1 VTAAF
6 ADNDAAQAA
15 VEAVAATAS
24 GHVGLLARHLGTGEE
39 LSWNP
44 DAQFGTASTI
54 KLAVYA
60 EVMRQRKLGLVDP
73 GAEIATSKADL
84 TGGSGVLGVLRPG
97 LRCTVADLCTLMIV
111 VSDNTATNLL
121 IDLLGGIAA
130 VNEGVARLGY
140 PGLVLDHKVRLP
152 PPPLVACPDGAG
164 SVPAAGPG
172 SVPAAGPGSV
182 PAAGPGSVPAA
193 GLGRPLGTAT
203 PAEFCRLFGDL
214 RAGRVVDPAS
224 SAEML
229 LTLRHQ
235 QSRSLIPRF
244 YLDVAE
250 PPYEP
255 DEDGPGVASKT
266 GWVGGCRVDT
276 GLLYLPGNGGT
287 VAYCAAADG
296 LADRTMT
303 TLAEG
308 DELLGRLGAI
318 MLVRWW
324 PGPGPVPLR
333 HGWLP
338 GHIR

>member
-1 VTAAF
+1 MTSARL
-6 ADNDAAQAA
+6 DHDRAQAA

-24 GHVGLLARHLGTGEE
+24 GHVGLLARHLDTGAE
-39 LSWNP
+39 LRWNP

-54 KLAVYA
+54 KVAVYA
-60 EVMRQRKLGLVDP
+60 EVMRRRALGHVDLGTEVVTRLP
-73 GAEIATSKADL
+73 DL
-84 TGGSGVLGVLRPG
+84 TGGAGVLGVLRPG

-111 VSDNTATNLL
+111 VSDNTATNML
-121 IDLLGGIAA
+121 IDLLGGVAA
-130 VNEGVARLGY
+130 VNEGVASLGY
-140 PGLVLDHKVRLP
+140 PGLVLDHKVRLQ
-152 PPPLVACPDGAG
+152 PPPLVAGPHAPGLAATAGLAATVGSGPDAT
-164 SVPAAGPG
+164 AGP
-172 SVPAAGPGSV
+172 
-182 PAAGPGSVPAA
+182 
-193 GLGRPLGTAT
+193 GRPLGTAT

-214 RAGRVVDPAS
+214 QAGRVIDPAS

-255 DEDGPGVASKT
+255 DGDGPGVASKT

-276 GLLYLPGNGGT
+276 GLLYLPGDGGT

-296 LADRTMT
+296 LADQTMT

-318 MLVRWW
+318 ILARWW
-324 PGPGPVPLR
+324 PGPDPVPLR
-333 HGWLP
+333 DGWLP
-338 GHIR
+338 GHVR

>member
-1 VTAAF
+1 MTSARL
-6 ADNDAAQAA
+6 DHDRAQTA

-24 GHVGLLARHLGTGEE
+24 GHVGLLARHLDTSEE
-39 LSWNP
+39 LRWNP

-54 KLAVYA
+54 KVAVYA
-60 EVMRQRKLGLVDP
+60 EVMRRRALGHVDL
-73 GAEIATSKADL
+73 GAEVVTRRPDL

-111 VSDNTATNLL
+111 VSDNTATNML
-121 IDLLGGIAA
+121 IDLLGGVAA
-130 VNEGVARLGY
+130 VNEGVASLGY
-140 PGLVLDHKVRLP
+140 PGLVLDHKVRLQP
-152 PPPLVACPDGAG
+152 SPLVAG
-164 SVPAAGPG
+164 SHAADFDAAAGP
-172 SVPAAGPGSV
+172 
-182 PAAGPGSVPAA
+182 
-193 GLGRPLGTAT
+193 GRPLGTAT

-214 RAGRVVDPAS
+214 HAGRVIDPAS

-255 DEDGPGVASKT
+255 DGDGPGVASKT

-276 GLLYLPGNGGT
+276 GLLYLPGDGGT

-296 LADRTMT
+296 LADQTMT

-318 MLVRWW
+318 MLARWW

-333 HGWLP
+333 DGWLP
-338 GHIR
+338 GHVR

>member
-1 VTAAF
+1 VTAARL
-6 ADNDAAQAA
+6 DHDSAQAA
-15 VEAVAATAS
+15 VAAVAAAAS
-24 GHVGLLARHLGTGEE
+24 GHVGLLARHLDTGEE
-39 LSWNP
+39 LSWKP
-44 DAQFGTASTI
+44 SAQFGTASTI
-54 KLAVYA
+54 KVAVYA
-60 EVMRQRKLGLVDP
+60 EVMRQRRLGRVDL
-73 GAEIATSKADL
+73 GAEVVTSMPDL

-111 VSDNTATNLL
+111 VSDNTATNML
-121 IDLLGGIAA
+121 IDLLGGVAA
-130 VNEGVARLGY
+130 VNEGVASLGY
-140 PGLVLDHKVRLP
+140 PGLVLDHKVRLQ
-152 PPPLVACPDGAG
+152 PPPLVAGPPADAG
-164 SVPAAGPG
+164 SGPDAATDP
-172 SVPAAGPGSV
+172 
-182 PAAGPGSVPAA
+182 
-193 GLGRPLGTAT
+193 GRPLGTAT

-214 RAGRVVDPAS
+214 HTGRVVDPAS

-229 LTLRHQ
+229 ITLRHQ

-250 PPYEP
+250 PPSEP

-276 GLLYLPGNGGT
+276 GLLYLPGDGGA

-318 MLVRWW
+318 MLARWW

-333 HGWLP
+333 DGWLP
-338 GHIR
+338 AHIR

>member
-1 VTAAF
+1 MTL
-6 ADNDAAQAA
+6 DHDTAQAA
-15 VEAVAATAS
+15 VAAVATAAS
-24 GHVGLLARHLGTGEE
+24 GHVGLLARHLATGEE

-44 DAQFGTASTI
+44 HAQFGTASTI
-54 KLAVYA
+54 KVAVYA
-60 EVMRQRKLGLVDP
+60 EVMRRRALGQVDL
-73 GAEIATSKADL
+73 GAEVVTRLPDL

-97 LRCTVADLCTLMIV
+97 LRCTIADLCTLMIV
-111 VSDNTATNLL
+111 VSDNTATNML
-121 IDLLGGIAA
+121 IDLLGGVAA
-130 VNEGVARLGY
+130 VNEGVASLGY

-152 PPPLVACPDGAG
+152 PPPLVAGPDAGADPDAG
-164 SVPAAGPG
+164 TDLDAGTGPEVAGP
-172 SVPAAGPGSV
+172 
-182 PAAGPGSVPAA
+182 
-193 GLGRPLGTAT
+193 GRPLGTAT

-214 RAGRVVDPAS
+214 HAGRLVDPAS

-244 YLDVAE
+244 YLNVAE

-266 GWVGGCRVDT
+266 GWVDGCRVDT
-276 GLLYLPGNGGT
+276 GLLYLPGDGGT

-296 LADRTMT
+296 LADQTMT

-318 MLVRWW
+318 MLARWW
-324 PGPGPVPLR
+324 PGPGPMPLR
-333 HGWLP
+333 DGWLP
-338 GHIR
+338 GHAR